1 MNFVAFFSQFLTFA
15 SFVQILTLLGV
26 AFWIWMLID
35 CLRNNALEGIN
46 KIIWLLIIL
55 FIQPMIGA
63 LVYYAIG
70 RSHQKKLP
78 RQTRE
83 ISQGYSQRSQRE
95 PQPKDLYPEWPNQQS

>member
-1 MNFVAFFSQFLTFA
+1 MIGDVFSPQIFAFVI
-15 SFVQILTLLGV
+15 QILSLLGV

-35 CLRNNALEGIN
+35 CLRNNALEGST
-46 KIIWLLIIL
+46 KTIWLLIIL
-55 FIQPMIGA
+55 FFQPMIGA

-83 ISQGYSQRSQRE
+83 ISQVYSQRSQRE
-95 PQPKDLYPEWPNQQS
+95 SQPKDAYPEWPDQQS